1 MAQFTDG
8 NQSRQFDDSSFAR
21 VLAQSGEM
29 GMRIREFDWS
39 ATPLGPIE
47 SWPQS
52 LRTIVSI
59 MLTSR
64 QPIWIGWGP
73 ELIKLYNDPYKA
85 IVGGKH
91 PTALGQPASVVW
103 RDIWP
108 DIAPM
113 LKQVME
119 HNEGT
124 YVESQLLIMERY
136 GYAEETYYTFSYN
149 PVLSETGGVG
159 GMICTN
165 TDDTQ
170 RVIGERQL
178 ALLRSLAANTAEAK
192 QVDEAAR
199 LAAASLERN
208 PYDLP
213 FALIYLLD
221 SNNQAVTL
229 AGVTNISTDHL
240 AVPQSVALASD
251 SLWPFRDV
259 FQTGTATVITLS
271 PQHHGQLPT
280 GTWHQPP
287 HQAVVIP
294 IMGSGETGQAAVLI
308 VGLNPFRQLDSN
320 YQGFLDLVAGQIASS
335 LANARAYAEERR
347 RVEALAELDRA
358 KTLFYSNVSHE
369 VRTPLTLMLGPIED
383 ALQDPRT
390 IPANQ
395 ERLTVAHRNALRL
408 LKLINTLLDFS
419 RLESSRMQALYEP
432 TDVATYT
439 TDLASTFRSAI
450 EKAGIEYIIH
460 APPLTDMVYVDRE
473 MWEKI
478 VFNLISNAFKYTP
491 SGTIRVALQ
500 QETDAVVLSVSDT
513 GVGIPQAELPHIF
526 ERFHRVKGT
535 VGRTHEGTGIGLS
548 LVQELVKLHGGALGV
563 ESTFGQGSTFTV
575 SIPLGRAHLP
585 AESVSEARRTVS
597 TIPASSAYVEEALQW
612 ISGSGEQDNLLPDL
626 PPDAPVEMLSQQ
638 TFVGETR
645 KARILLADDN
655 TDMRAYIA
663 RLLAKRYEVEAVSD
677 GQQALEAV
685 RKTNPDLVITDVM
698 MPHLDGFGVLDSLR
712 ADEATRMIPV
722 IMLSARAGEEARI
735 EGMEAGADDYLVKP
749 FSGRELLARV
759 NAQIELR
766 QLRDRMLAAEQ
777 AARIVAE
784 TESERAN
791 NILNSMSDAFVTL
804 DRDFRF
810 ISLNPRAQNL
820 LFDLTGE
827 TVDAFIG
834 QVIWEKLPD
843 SEESVFGES
852 FKRALDEQIPLTVE
866 SLFVPVRRWFEVRV
880 YPIQNGLSV
889 YFQDITERKQAEKT
903 LEQYAKDLK
912 RSNDEL
918 EQFAYVASH
927 DLQEPLRTIA
937 SYMELLNM
945 QYADKLDQDA
955 QEIIDFAV
963 SGAKRL
969 RALIQDLLA
978 YSRVTAN
985 ARATFAAFNTGKAL
999 ETALKNLHKEVEE
1012 TQATLIYEALPTI
1025 IGNEGQFVQL
1035 FQNLISNA
1043 IKFRRDIKPEIRVNA
1058 QSQGTEWLFTVRD
1071 NGIGM
1076 EAPYLER
1083 IFVIFSR
1090 LHSQEAYPGTGI
1102 GLAICKKVVE
1112 YHKGRLWVES
1122 QAGQG
1127 TTFYFTI
1134 PIVPS

>member
-1 MAQFTDG
+1 
-8 NQSRQFDDSSFAR
+8 
-21 VLAQSGEM
+21 
-29 GMRIREFDWS
+29 
-39 ATPLGPIE
+39 
-47 SWPQS
+47 
-52 LRTIVSI
+52 
-59 MLTSR
+59 
-64 QPIWIGWGP
+64 
-73 ELIKLYNDPYKA
+73 
-85 IVGGKH
+85 
-91 PTALGQPASVVW
+91 
-103 RDIWP
+103 
-108 DIAPM
+108 
-113 LKQVME
+113 
-119 HNEGT
+119 
-124 YVESQLLIMERY
+124 
-136 GYAEETYYTFSYN
+136 
-149 PVLSETGGVG
+149 
-159 GMICTN
+159 
-165 TDDTQ
+165 
-170 RVIGERQL
+170 
-178 ALLRSLAANTAEAK
+178 
-192 QVDEAAR
+192 
-199 LAAASLERN
+199 
-208 PYDLP
+208 
-213 FALIYLLD
+213 
-221 SNNQAVTL
+221 
-229 AGVTNISTDHL
+229 
-240 AVPQSVALASD
+240 
-251 SLWPFRDV
+251 
-259 FQTGTATVITLS
+259 
-271 PQHHGQLPT
+271 
-280 GTWHQPP
+280 
-287 HQAVVIP
+287 
-294 IMGSGETGQAAVLI
+294 
-308 VGLNPFRQLDSN
+308 
-320 YQGFLDLVAGQIASS
+320 
-335 LANARAYAEERR
+335 
-347 RVEALAELDRA
+347 
-358 KTLFYSNVSHE
+358 
-369 VRTPLTLMLGPIED
+369 
-383 ALQDPRT
+383 
-390 IPANQ
+390 
-395 ERLTVAHRNALRL
+395 
-408 LKLINTLLDFS
+408 
-419 RLESSRMQALYEP
+419 
-432 TDVATYT
+432 
-439 TDLASTFRSAI
+439 
-450 EKAGIEYIIH
+450 
-460 APPLTDMVYVDRE
+460 
-473 MWEKI
+473 
-478 VFNLISNAFKYTP
+478 
-491 SGTIRVALQ
+491 
-500 QETDAVVLSVSDT
+500 
-513 GVGIPQAELPHIF
+513 
-526 ERFHRVKGT
+526 
-535 VGRTHEGTGIGLS
+535 
-548 LVQELVKLHGGALGV
+548 
-563 ESTFGQGSTFTV
+563 
-575 SIPLGRAHLP
+575 
-585 AESVSEARRTVS
+585 
-597 TIPASSAYVEEALQW
+597 
-612 ISGSGEQDNLLPDL
+612 
-626 PPDAPVEMLSQQ
+626 
-638 TFVGETR
+638 
-645 KARILLADDN
+645 
-655 TDMRAYIA
+655 
-663 RLLAKRYEVEAVSD
+663 
-677 GQQALEAV
+677 
-685 RKTNPDLVITDVM
+685 
-698 MPHLDGFGVLDSLR
+698 
-712 ADEATRMIPV
+712 
-722 IMLSARAGEEARI
+722 
-735 EGMEAGADDYLVKP
+735 MEAGADDYLVKP

-791 NILNSMSDAFVTL
+791 SILNSMSDAFVTL

-810 ISLNPRAQNL
+810 ISLNHRAQNL

-866 SLFVPVRRWFEVRV
+866 SLFTPVRRWFEVRV

-1122 QAGQG
+1122 QPGQG